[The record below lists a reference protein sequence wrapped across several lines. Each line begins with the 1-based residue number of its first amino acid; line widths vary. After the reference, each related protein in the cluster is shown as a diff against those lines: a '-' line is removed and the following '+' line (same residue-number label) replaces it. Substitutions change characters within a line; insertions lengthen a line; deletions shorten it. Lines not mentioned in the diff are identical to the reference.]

1 LLVVEKKT
9 VLSTFTLMGR
19 MCMKVDFC
27 CHSVQ
32 LILLDDNGNTSVN
45 EKGIL
50 EHVFM
55 GKFGNVVH
63 ATRESK
69 KFHSH

>member
-1 LLVVEKKT
+1 MHVVDNNT

-27 CHSVQ
+27 CDSVQ

-55 GKFGNVVH
+55 GKFGNVVL
-63 ATRESK
+63 ATRESR
-69 KFHSH
+69 KFHGH